1 MGVYT
6 YHQPWQLMFLLQWVK
21 SFSSTFR
28 LVFGDSAMPD
38 LDGVTLSWAEVLV
51 EEGRMK
57 YMAANQKPQPW
68 CAIITLPNVALF
80 HFHLT
85 TDLHCTMDPADL
97 KVPLSFLH
105 GWWTPHLSSFTQHEH
120 CSEGEVGVWGGDR
133 TVTATVFLFFSG
145 NWLQALQ
152 LFTVL
157 LNNVVICAYRDRW
170 SLSEGWVMAE

>member
-6 YHQPWQLMFLLQWVK
+6 YHQLWQLMFLLQWVK

-57 YMAANQKPQPW
+57 YMAANRKPQPW

-133 TVTATVFLFFSG
+133 TVTALLFRKLTTGSSIIHS
-145 NWLQALQ
+145 
-152 LFTVL
+152 
-157 LNNVVICAYRDRW
+157 VV
-170 SLSEGWVMAE
+170 E